1 MLDELTLTLPSPA
14 KRARASGEMD
24 ETEGTIKDKPMS
36 DSAPSKRYPV
46 LIAGAGPVG
55 LALAIDLAWRGI
67 QCLIVEQTDGT
78 VDFPTTNLANT
89 RTCEHLRRWGIADRM
104 RFESGYP
111 TDYPRNYLFVT
122 RMNGYEIARFDHP
135 ANGDPNSRSPY
146 SPEGRLWISKPYF
159 DPVLHKHVSTLPTVE
174 VRYQTALESFRQDDE
189 KVVADIVDV
198 ASGQRSSIEAAYL
211 VGCDGGRSTVR
222 RQLGIQFE
230 GVFAEGMNVAV
241 LFRSPLLSL
250 IPHGPAVQYQILNP
264 QVQGAI
270 AAVDGKE
277 LWRLNIRGVK
287 QEQLDSLNAPEKLR
301 YALGENIPFEL
312 LVVRPWTGHCVV
324 AESYQDKRVFLAGDA
339 AHLNWPAGG
348 FGMNTGIG
356 DAVDLGW
363 KLAAVLQRWGGTRLL
378 QSYDLERK
386 PVAMTNV
393 KEASEM
399 RTGFDTQVAFSAI
412 LEENSEQ
419 GQQQRA
425 KAREAILRT
434 RAKEFKNDSPGIE
447 FGYRYS
453 QSPICIPDGPE
464 PPEDD
469 QGNYTPTTW
478 PGARAPH
485 VWLKDGR
492 STLDRFGKGFTLLVL
507 SSKQTGIS
515 AFTAAAKRAGLPLDV
530 VALDEPPVR
539 ETYGRSLVLVR
550 PDGHV
555 AWRGDAIPDNPG
567 AIIDHVRGTG

>member
-1 MLDELTLTLPSPA
+1 MNGINASP
-14 KRARASGEMD
+14 RL
-24 ETEGTIKDKPMS
+24 
-36 DSAPSKRYPV
+36 PV
-46 LIAGAGPVG
+46 LIVGAGPVG
-55 LALAIDLAWRGI
+55 LALAIELAWRGVR
-67 QCLIVEQTDGT
+67 CLVVEQSDGK

-159 DPVLHKHVSTLPTVE
+159 DPVLHKHVATLSKVE
-174 VRYQTALESFRQDDE
+174 VRYNTALESFQQDSQ
-189 KVVADIVDV
+189 KVTSKIVDV
-198 ASGQRSSIEAAYL
+198 KTGRNETIETDFL

-222 RQLGIQFE
+222 HQLGIQFE

-250 IPHGPAVQYQILNP
+250 TPHGPAVQYQILNP
-264 QVQGAI
+264 QVQGAV

-287 QEQLDSLNAPEKLR
+287 QEQLDSLNAPEKVR
-301 YALGENIPFEL
+301 FALGENIPFEL
-312 LVVRPWTGHCVV
+312 LMVRPWTGHCVV
-324 AESYQDKRVFLAGDA
+324 AERYQDKRVFLAGDA

-363 KLAAVLQRWGGTRLL
+363 KLAAVLEGWGGTRLHD
-378 QSYDLERK
+378 SYGPERK

-399 RTGFDTQVAFSAI
+399 RAGFDTEVAFTAI

-419 GQQQRA
+419 GTLQRA
-425 KAREAILRT
+425 KAREAIVRT

-453 QSPICIPDGPE
+453 VSPICIPDGPE

-492 STLDRFGKGFTLLVL
+492 STLDLFGRGFTLLVL
-507 SSKQTGIS
+507 SSRPTDSS
-515 AFTAAAKRAGLPLDV
+515 AFSMAAQKVGLPLDV
-530 VALDEPPVR
+530 VTLDEPQVQEVYERP
-539 ETYGRSLVLVR
+539 LVLVR

-555 AWRGDAIPDNPG
+555 AWRGDSVPDNP
-567 AIIDHVRGTG
+567 ATIIERVRGAD

>member
-1 MLDELTLTLPSPA
+1 
-14 KRARASGEMD
+14 
-24 ETEGTIKDKPMS
+24 MS
-36 DSAPSKRYPV
+36 DSRASKRYPV
-46 LIAGAGPVG
+46 LVAGAGPVG
-55 LALAIDLAWRGI
+55 LSLAIELAWRGVH
-67 QCLIVEQTDGT
+67 CLVVEQSDGT

-89 RTCEHLRRWGIADRM
+89 RTCEHMRRWGLVDRM
-104 RFESGYP
+104 RYHSGYP

-135 ANGDPNSRSPY
+135 VNGDPNSRSPY

-159 DPVLHKHVSTLPTVE
+159 DPVLHKYVSTLPTVE
-174 VRYQTALESFRQDDE
+174 VRYQTAMEFFRQDDE
-189 KVVADIVDV
+189 KVMADIVDV
-198 ASGQRSSIEAAYL
+198 PSGRRSSIEAAYL
-211 VGCDGGRSTVR
+211 IGCDGGRSTVR

-250 IPHGPAVQYQILNP
+250 TPHGPAVQYQILNP

-301 YALGENIPFEL
+301 YALGEDIPFEL
-312 LVVRPWTGHCVV
+312 LAVRPWTGHCVV
-324 AESYQDKRVFLAGDA
+324 AERYQDKHVFLAGDA

-363 KLAAVLQRWGGTRLL
+363 KLTAVFQGWGGTRLL
-378 QSYDLERK
+378 DSYGPERK

-399 RTGFDTQVAFSAI
+399 HAGFGTQVNFSAI

-419 GQQQRA
+419 GREQRA
-425 KAREAILRT
+425 KAREAIFRS
-434 RAKEFKNDSPGIE
+434 RAKEFQNDSPGIE

-453 QSPICIPDGPE
+453 RSPICVPDGPE
-464 PPEDD
+464 PPRDD
-469 QGNYTPTTW
+469 QGSYKPTTW

-492 STLDRFGKGFTLLVL
+492 STLDLFGKGFTLLVL
-507 SSKQTGIS
+507 SSKLTDT
-515 AFTAAAKRAGLPLDV
+515 TAVTMAAQKAGLPLDV
-530 VALDEPPVR
+530 VTLDEPQVR
-539 ETYGRSLVLVR
+539 NVYERSLVLVR

-555 AWRGDAIPDNPG
+555 AWRGDFVPDNPA
-567 AIIDHVRGTG
+567 AIIDHVRGAD

>member
-1 MLDELTLTLPSPA
+1 MAESITL
-14 KRARASGEMD
+14 
-24 ETEGTIKDKPMS
+24 
-36 DSAPSKRYPV
+36 KRYPV
-46 LIAGAGPVG
+46 LIAGGGPVG
-55 LALAIDLAWRGI
+55 LSLAIELAWRGI
-67 QCLIVEQTDGT
+67 YSLVVEQSDGT

-89 RTCEHLRRWGIADRM
+89 RTCEHMRRWGLADRM
-104 RFESGYP
+104 RYESGYP

-159 DPVLHKHVSTLPTVE
+159 DQMLHKHVATLATVE
-174 VRYQTALESFRQDDE
+174 VRYQSALESFRQDDE
-189 KVVADIVDV
+189 KVVADIIDV
-198 ASGQRSSIEAAYL
+198 PSGHRSSVEASYL
-211 VGCDGGRSTVR
+211 VGCDGGRSAVR
-222 RQLGIQFE
+222 RQLAIQFE

-250 IPHGPAVQYQILNP
+250 TPHGPAVQYQILNP

-287 QEQLDSLNAPEKLR
+287 QDQLDSLNAPEKLR

-312 LVVRPWTGHCVV
+312 LAVRPWTGHCVV
-324 AESYQDKRVFLAGDA
+324 AETYQDRRVFLAGDA

-363 KLAAVLQRWGGTRLL
+363 KLAAVIHGWGGNRLL
-378 QSYDLERK
+378 DSYGPERK

-393 KEASEM
+393 REASEM
-399 RTGFDTQVAFSAI
+399 RAGFDTQVAFSGI

-419 GQQQRA
+419 GREQRG

-434 RAKEFKNDSPGIE
+434 RAKEFQNDSPGIE

-453 QSPICIPDGPE
+453 QSPICIPDRPE
-464 PPEDD
+464 PPQDD
-469 QGNYTPTTW
+469 QGSYTPTTW

-492 STLDRFGKGFTLLVL
+492 STLDLFGRGFTLLVL
-507 SSKQTGIS
+507 SSTETDCS
-515 AFTAAAKRAGLPLDV
+515 AFIAAARKASLPLDLV
-530 VALDEPPVR
+530 VLDEALVQEAYER
-539 ETYGRSLVLVR
+539 RMVLVR

-555 AWRGDAIPDNPG
+555 AWRGDTIPQNAG
-567 AIIDHVRGTG
+567 EIIDKVRGAD